1 MQEKLELELLR
12 EQLDTAEMILRR
24 TREELDKS
32 GIATVPIRVKQAT
45 PREYLI
51 FFLTLVPGIVLIIS
65 SLCVPILLLS
75 ILFGVIGAGTF
86 FYSLLYYVR
95 KVDIPDLLAQYN
107 EYTKRV
113 EDLKKQIQ
121 TYAI

>member
-32 GIATVPIRVKQAT
+32 GIATVPIRVEQAT

-51 FFLTLVPGIVLIIS
+51 CFLTMTSGIVLIIS
-65 SLCVPILLLS
+65 SLCVTILLLS

-95 KVDIPDLLAQYN
+95 KIDIPDLLAKYN